1 MDIHVH
7 CTPIHTHTHTDPL
20 SHLTGTPKVHNP
32 NGTSLGIAEQY
43 VLWLEIAVDDVE
55 RRVREKEES
64 SAELLGKLASEIERD
79 ASEVGVAEE
88 FVEVVG
94 EKFEY

>member
-1 MDIHVH
+1 M
-7 CTPIHTHTHTDPL
+7 
-20 SHLTGTPKVHNP
+20 
-32 NGTSLGIAEQY
+32 
-43 VLWLEIAVDDVE
+43 DDVE